1 MADIAALQSPPLP
14 PPASFSTN
22 PWFSWAQASCSG
34 IRPLPPEQK
43 GSVNVWFAHSSHWWP
58 PGAQMR
64 RGHISRRKSDE
75 PTEHLIQTV
84 LINTQQLPP
93 VKPSFTLNS
102 CLVVVRRL
110 ILQSPMEGRTNW
122 VDLLIKHPVGKVAC
136 SKVVS
141 SHNTSTFRTVESK
154 SSLLMAFFYTV
165 IIQNRK
171 PDCFR
176 NM

>member
-1 MADIAALQSPPLP
+1 MADIAVLQSPRPP

-34 IRPLPPEQK
+34 IRLLPPEQK

-58 PGAQMR
+58 PGAQKR
-64 RGHISRRKSDE
+64 QGHISRRKSGE
-75 PTEHLIQTV
+75 LTELLIQTV
-84 LINTQQLPP
+84 LINTQQLPL

-102 CLVVVRRL
+102 CLVVARRL
-110 ILQSPMEGRTNW
+110 ILQSHREGHRNW
-122 VDLLIKHPVGKVAC
+122 VALLIEHPVGKVAC
-136 SKVVS
+136 SKVVLF
-141 SHNTSTFRTVESK
+141 HNMSTFRTVEST

-171 PDCFR
+171 LDYFI